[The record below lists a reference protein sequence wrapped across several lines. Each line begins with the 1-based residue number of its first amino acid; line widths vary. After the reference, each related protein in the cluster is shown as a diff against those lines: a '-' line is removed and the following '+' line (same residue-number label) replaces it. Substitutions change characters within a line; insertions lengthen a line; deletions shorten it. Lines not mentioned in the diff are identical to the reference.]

1 MGNTVRTQL
10 SEAPSVPG
18 WIAVD
23 ASWQGTMNCPL
34 LSTAAGALATGCHP
48 TAAPPWFH
56 RVWPT
61 SWSACARAFFQWSR
75 AQAEAEFFWG
85 CKLQTQRQSPSTSNH
100 LVWRGKHSCKFSKGH
115 RSPGSTCR
123 MGVVSTSPIDSP
135 SPTPHM
141 GSHQFDPKCVRRECF
156 YVSIHV
162 FWSLSQM
169 ILVSQSGV
177 LPIEVFR
184 CV

>member
-61 SWSACARAFFQWSR
+61 SWSASARAFFQWSR
-75 AQAEAEFFWG
+75 AQAEADFFWG

-100 LVWRGKHSCKFSKGH
+100 LVWAGKHSCKFSKIIFPWKSVPDGCSFDFADKLPEPNATH
-115 RSPGSTCR
+115 GIPPARPEMCEKGMFLCVDTYFVKFIADDPGFTKWCSTHW
-123 MGVVSTSPIDSP
+123 GV
-135 SPTPHM
+135 
-141 GSHQFDPKCVRRECF
+141 
-156 YVSIHV
+156 
-162 FWSLSQM
+162 
-169 ILVSQSGV
+169 
-177 LPIEVFR
+177 
-184 CV
+184 